1 MPSTKKRRYIRTT
14 KTTTSK
20 RKNLVRTA
28 KVSRRTKHIQRPKAQ
43 KGGILFREGMSAD
56 QAMEEFLAMCDAV
69 TFFSSGSSGII
80 FRCTLPPDSDSPY
93 TSYRIESYG
102 QPVRSVI
109 LKFVAVKYLAD
120 IYHRNT
126 WYCDAL
132 YTTQEVEFATSFK
145 EEVNIQATIF
155 KKTLDYLDPICPAP
169 IYATIK
175 RDPAVSIPMLDSL
188 IAKASSDKTIE
199 CLKCIKKSISK
210 NNIPA
215 IGIIGMEVAE
225 GYMTLHRYYRA
236 PGVTFDDVR
245 RVECMARDEIL
256 RLAMQ
261 TGYTQNDWHSGNI
274 LFNPSATG
282 VYRGVRGKVMLL
294 DFGYA
299 TKIPPEIIEDILGKI
314 SRQQYTSAL
323 DIFNTFVRRDGERI
337 QDFPNAYGWLSNR
350 WSNIHNRSGKLM
362 EPKNINN
369 VMSMLA
375 TRHFQAMMERKQ
387 KRFEDRL
394 SLPTSE
400 ERDSMSLLPLDQ
412 ADIKTRMFQKISEVV
427 ANVDH
432 DASPDTSPDTSAS
445 ASASASD
452 I

>member
-1 MPSTKKRRYIRTT
+1 
-14 KTTTSK
+14 
-20 RKNLVRTA
+20 
-28 KVSRRTKHIQRPKAQ
+28 
-43 KGGILFREGMSAD
+43 
-56 QAMEEFLAMCDAV
+56 
-69 TFFSSGSSGII
+69 
-80 FRCTLPPDSDSPY
+80 
-93 TSYRIESYG
+93 
-102 QPVRSVI
+102 
-109 LKFVAVKYLAD
+109 VAVKYLAD
-120 IYHRNT
+120 RYHQNT

-132 YTTQEVEFATSFK
+132 YNSQEVEFATSFK
-145 EEVNIQATIF
+145 DEVNIQATIF

-225 GYMTLHRYYRA
+225 GYMTLYRYYRA
-236 PGVTFDDVR
+236 PGVTFDDAR

-261 TGYTQNDWHSGNI
+261 TGYTQNDWHTSNVQ
-274 LFNPSATG
+274 FNPNAEEVYQG
-282 VYRGVRGKVMLL
+282 VKGKIMLL

-299 TKIPPEIIEDILGKI
+299 TKIPSEIIEDILRKI

-432 DASPDTSPDTSAS
+432 DASPDTSPDTSPSAS
-445 ASASASD
+445 ASASASA